1 MPADGKKSMSE
12 VFSNITSMVCSQLQ
26 EIIDLNNNKKFQ
38 NIEAGI
44 EYQSEGNINDEFDV
58 N

>member
-1 MPADGKKSMSE
+1 MSE
-12 VFSNITSMVCSQLQ
+12 VFQNITNMVCSQLQ
-26 EIIDLNNNKKFQ
+26 EIIDLNNNKKYQ

-44 EYQSEGNINDEFDV
+44 EYQTEGNINDEFDV